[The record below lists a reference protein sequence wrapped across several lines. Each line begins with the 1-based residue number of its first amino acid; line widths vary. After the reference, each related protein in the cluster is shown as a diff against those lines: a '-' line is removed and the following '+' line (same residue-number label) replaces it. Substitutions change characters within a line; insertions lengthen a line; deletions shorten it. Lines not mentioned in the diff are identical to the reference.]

1 MKKSL
6 QLLLC
11 LFTGCMTIQAQSVTV
26 KSGDLTQKSEND
38 VLKTLS
44 GKIAGVNIQGGGGA
58 PGQSTRLNFRG
69 FTSFYGNNQPL
80 VIVDG
85 VPFDNSV
92 NNNGTGFDANSVMSN
107 RLFDIDPNI
116 IESITVLKGAS
127 AAVVYGSGAQNGA
140 IIITTK
146 GQKNSQAGDL
156 YTLNAEMQE
165 KNERRI
171 RRAKERIEKQKYK

>member
-1 MKKSL
+1 
-6 QLLLC
+6 
-11 LFTGCMTIQAQSVTV
+11 
-26 KSGDLTQKSEND
+26 
-38 VLKTLS
+38 
-44 GKIAGVNIQGGGGA
+44 
-58 PGQSTRLNFRG
+58 
-69 FTSFYGNNQPL
+69 
-80 VIVDG
+80 
-85 VPFDNSV
+85 
-92 NNNGTGFDANSVMSN
+92 MSN

>member
-1 MKKSL
+1 MKKSI
-6 QLLLC
+6 QFLLC
-11 LFTGCMTIQAQSVTV
+11 LFSGWFSLQAQSVTV
-26 KSGDLTQKSEND
+26 NASALSQKSEND

-44 GKIAGVNIQGGGGA
+44 GKVAGVNIQSGGGA

-69 FTSFYGNNQPL
+69 FTSFYGTSQPL

-85 VPFDNSV
+85 IPFDNSV
-92 NNNGTGFDANSVMSN
+92 NNMGTGFDGNSVISN

-146 GQKNSQAGDL
+146 GHKNSQAGDL

-165 KNERRI
+165 KQERRV
-171 RRAKERIEKQKYK
+171 RRAKERAQKQKDK

>member
-1 MKKSL
+1 MKKSI

-11 LFTGCMTIQAQSVTV
+11 LFTGYMSIQAQSVTV
-26 KSGDLTQKSEND
+26 KSKELSQKSEND
-38 VLKTLS
+38 VLRTLS

-85 VPFDNSV
+85 IPFDNSV

-107 RLFDIDPNI
+107 RLFDI
-116 IESITVLKGAS
+116 
-127 AAVVYGSGAQNGA
+127 
-140 IIITTK
+140 
-146 GQKNSQAGDL
+146 
-156 YTLNAEMQE
+156 
-165 KNERRI
+165 
-171 RRAKERIEKQKYK
+171 

>member
-1 MKKSL
+1 MKKSI
-6 QLLLC
+6 QFLLC
-11 LFTGCMTIQAQSVTV
+11 LFSGWFSLQAQSVTV
-26 KSGDLTQKSEND
+26 NASALSQKSEND

-44 GKIAGVNIQGGGGA
+44 GKVAGVNIQSGGGA

-69 FTSFYGNNQPL
+69 FTSFYGNSQPL

-85 VPFDNSV
+85 IPFDNSV
-92 NNNGTGFDANSVMSN
+92 NNMGTGFDGNSVISN

-146 GQKNSQAGDL
+146 GQKYSQAGDL

-165 KNERRI
+165 KQERRV
-171 RRAKERIEKQKYK
+171 RRAKERAQKQKDK

>member
-1 MKKSL
+1 MKKSIH
-6 QLLLC
+6 LLFC
-11 LFTGCMTIQAQSVTV
+11 LFTWSISTQAQSVTL
-26 KSGDLTQKSEND
+26 KSEVLTQKSEND

-92 NNNGTGFDANSVMSN
+92 NNNGTGFGANSVMSN

-165 KNERRI
+165 KYERRL
-171 RRAKERIEKQKYK
+171 RRAKERSKKEKYK

>member
-1 MKKSL
+1 MKKSI

-11 LFTGCMTIQAQSVTV
+11 LFTGYMSIQAQSVTV
-26 KSGDLTQKSEND
+26 KSKELSQKSEND
-38 VLKTLS
+38 VLRTLS

-85 VPFDNSV
+85 IPFDNSV

-146 GQKNSQAGDL
+146 GQKYNKAGDMH
-156 YTLNAEMQE
+156 TLNAEMME
-165 KNERRI
+165 KYERRL

>member
-1 MKKSL
+1 MKKSI
-6 QLLLC
+6 QFLLC
-11 LFTGCMTIQAQSVTV
+11 LFSGWFSLQAQSVTV
-26 KSGDLTQKSEND
+26 NASALSQKSEND

-44 GKIAGVNIQGGGGA
+44 GKVAGVNIQSGGGA

-69 FTSFYGNNQPL
+69 FTSFYGNSQPL

-85 VPFDNSV
+85 IPFDNSV
-92 NNNGTGFDANSVMSN
+92 NNMGTGFDGNSVISN

-146 GQKNSQAGDL
+146 GHKYSQAGDL
-156 YTLNAEMQE
+156 HTLNAEMQE
-165 KNERRI
+165 KQERRV
-171 RRAKERIEKQKYK
+171 RRAKERAEKQKDN

>member
-1 MKKSL
+1 MKKSI

-11 LFTGCMTIQAQSVTV
+11 LFYGWVSLQAQSVTV
-26 KSGDLTQKSEND
+26 KSDVLSSKSEND
-38 VLKTLS
+38 VLRTLS
-44 GKIAGVNIQGGGGA
+44 GKIAGVNIQSGGGA

-69 FTSFYGNNQPL
+69 FTSFYGNSQPL

-85 VPFDNSV
+85 IPFDNSV
-92 NNNGTGFDANSVMSN
+92 NNNGTGYDANTVMSN

-146 GQKNSQAGDL
+146 GQKYSQAGDL
-156 YTLNAEMQE
+156 YTLNADMIE
-165 KNERRI
+165 KEERRV
-171 RRAKERIEKQKYK
+171 RRAKERAEKQKNK

>member
-1 MKKSL
+1 MKKSI
-6 QLLLC
+6 QFLLC
-11 LFTGCMTIQAQSVTV
+11 FFSGWFSLQAQSVTV
-26 KSGDLTQKSEND
+26 KSDVLSSKSEND
-38 VLKTLS
+38 VLRTLS
-44 GKIAGVNIQGGGGA
+44 GKIAGVNIQSGGGA

-69 FTSFYGNNQPL
+69 FTSFYGNSQPL

-85 VPFDNSV
+85 IPFDNSV
-92 NNNGTGFDANSVMSN
+92 NNNGTGFDGNSVMSN

-146 GQKNSQAGDL
+146 GQKYSQVGDL
-156 YTLNAEMQE
+156 HTLNADMIE
-165 KNERRI
+165 KHERRV
-171 RRAKERIEKQKYK
+171 RRAKERAEKQKNN

>member
-1 MKKSL
+1 MKKSI

-11 LFTGCMTIQAQSVTV
+11 LCSGWISLQAQSVTI
-26 KSGDLTQKSEND
+26 KSDLLSSKSEND
-38 VLKTLS
+38 VLRTLS
-44 GKIAGVNIQGGGGA
+44 GKIAGVNIQSGGGA

-69 FTSFYGNNQPL
+69 FTSFYGTSQPL
-80 VIVDG
+80 VVVDG
-85 VPFDNSV
+85 IPFDNSV

-107 RLFDIDPNI
+107 RLFDIDPNM

-146 GQKNSQAGDL
+146 GQKYSQSGDL
-156 YTLNAEMQE
+156 YTLNADL
-165 KNERRI
+165 
-171 RRAKERIEKQKYK
+171 IEKQERRNRRTIERVRKNKN

>member
-1 MKKSL
+1 MH
-6 QLLLC
+6 LLFC
-11 LFTGCMTIQAQSVTV
+11 LFTWSVSIQAQSVTV
-26 KSGDLTQKSEND
+26 KSDVLTQKSEND
-38 VLKTLS
+38 LLKTLS
-44 GKIAGVNIQGGGGA
+44 GKIAGVNVQGGGGA

-69 FTSFYGNNQPL
+69 FTSFYGTNQPL

-92 NNNGTGFDANSVMSN
+92 NNNGTGFGANSVMSN

-116 IESITVLKGAS
+116 IESVTVLKGAS

-146 GQKNSQAGDL
+146 GQKNSKAGDL

-165 KNERRI
+165 KHERRL
-171 RRAKERIEKQKYK
+171 RRAKERSEKEKYK

>member
-1 MKKSL
+1 MKKSI

-11 LFTGCMTIQAQSVTV
+11 LFSGWFSLQAQSVTI
-26 KSGDLTQKSEND
+26 KSDALSSKSEND
-38 VLKTLS
+38 VLRTLS
-44 GKIAGVNIQGGGGA
+44 GKIAGVNVQSGGGA

-69 FTSFYGNNQPL
+69 FSSFYGNSQPL

-85 VPFDNSV
+85 IPFDNSV
-92 NNNGTGFDANSVMSN
+92 NNNGTGFDANTVMSN
-107 RLFDIDPNI
+107 RLFDIDPNM

-146 GQKNSQAGDL
+146 GQKYSQAGDL
-156 YTLNAEMQE
+156 YTLNADMIE
-165 KNERRI
+165 KEERRI
-171 RRAKERIEKQKYK
+171 RRAKERAEKQKNK

>member
-1 MKKSL
+1 MKKSI

-11 LFTGCMTIQAQSVTV
+11 LFSGWVSLQAQSVTV
-26 KSGDLTQKSEND
+26 KSDVLSSKSEND
-38 VLKTLS
+38 VLRTLS
-44 GKIAGVNIQGGGGA
+44 GKIAGVNIQSGGGA

-69 FTSFYGNNQPL
+69 FTSFYGNSQPL

-85 VPFDNSV
+85 IPFDNSV
-92 NNNGTGFDANSVMSN
+92 NNNGTGYDANTVMSN

-146 GQKNSQAGDL
+146 GQKYSQAGDL
-156 YTLNAEMQE
+156 YTLNADMIE
-165 KNERRI
+165 KEERRV
-171 RRAKERIEKQKYK
+171 RRAKERAEKQKNK